1 MGAKKEKAVSTC
13 CDVPRDFE
21 TSVRINLL
29 QLVQEFNSLL
39 PCNEKIFVGEMKMVR
54 FQLSKSL
61 INLRS
66 IRRALY

>member
-13 CDVPRDFE
+13 CDVQRDFE
-21 TSVRINLL
+21 TSFRINLL

-39 PCNEKIFVGEMKMVR
+39 PCYEKIFVGEMRMVR